1 MDLKRLLANFVD
13 YKIELKQSSLERNA
27 KKNLS
32 FEHFH
37 IANYL
42 YYINIYIKKLMSM
55 VIYTW

>member
-13 YKIELKQSSLERNA
+13 YKIELKQSSFERNA

-37 IANYL
+37 MITSQ
-42 YYINIYIKKLMSM
+42 IRII
-55 VIYTW
+55 